1 MRDRKEMRRYRE
13 KLLGILSRA
22 YRRSEISRCIPQTLE
37 ITCNLYPGI
46 CIVTA
51 IERETGLKHL
61 YAGSPVGI
69 IINGEIY
76 PYPDLLQEIYRC
88 TGDIRSAVEAGSHGV
103 KAYLYGNDLL
113 VASVEKIYRPFRRGD
128 IVGVIDTDDGHVIG
142 VGRALLDP
150 AEILRVRAMGRG
162 TEAAVENIFDLGWF
176 LRVLKPIAEEY

>member
-1 MRDRKEMRRYRE
+1 MRDREEIRRYKE

-22 YRRSEISRCIPQTLE
+22 YKRTEIIKCIPQRFK

-51 IERETGLKHL
+51 IESEIDLKYM

-76 PYPDLLQEIYRC
+76 PYPGLLQEIYRC
-88 TGDIRSAVEAGSHGV
+88 TGDTRSAVEAGSQGV

-128 IVGVIDTDDGHVIG
+128 IVGVIDPSDRRVIG

-150 AEILRVRAMGRG
+150 REILRAKAMGRD

-176 LRVLKPIAEEY
+176 LRVLKPVAEEY